1 MVERLFR
8 PVFVDPLPD
17 RLRRRFDALVAMTA
31 LFADAP
37 LFPTSLGAVPG
48 GPERLTRAAVDAA
61 VTASVA
67 FVAGGRAGSRAAA

>member
-1 MVERLFR
+1 
-8 PVFVDPLPD
+8 
-17 RLRRRFDALVAMTA
+17 MTA